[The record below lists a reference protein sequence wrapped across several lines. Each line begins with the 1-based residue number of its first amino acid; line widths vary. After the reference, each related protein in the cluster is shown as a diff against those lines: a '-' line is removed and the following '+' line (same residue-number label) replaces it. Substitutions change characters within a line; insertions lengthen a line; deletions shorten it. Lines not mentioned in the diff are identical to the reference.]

1 MDSVKFIR
9 IVIIAAA
16 LFLPS
21 SQIFGKEV
29 KNDAIIIGLD
39 ADLSSGSAESGESI
53 RRGIVLAINE
63 INNTGGVLGRPLELV
78 SMDHRGN
85 PARGIDNIK
94 TFAQKENLVAV
105 VGGLHTPVALAE
117 LEQIH
122 RHRIIYLGPWAA
134 GTPIIDNGFDPNY
147 AFRISVR
154 DEYAGGYLVKEA
166 MRSGYRRLGL
176 LLEQTGWGKSNRRAM
191 EAALKTNG
199 LEPVGIQ
206 WFLWG
211 VKDLTN
217 QINHLREAGADVI
230 MLVANA
236 PEGIAAVRS
245 MAALPQNHRL
255 PIMSHW
261 GITGGV
267 FFQKACKS
275 LPKVD
280 LQFLQTFSF
289 AAPPFPK
296 RARRIFEAYQ
306 KQFPDTRTT
315 FDIFSPVGTAH
326 AYDLVHILRLAI
338 KKAGTIDRPAVR
350 DALETIEVYQG
361 LVRNYRPPFTAK
373 NHDALDSNDFRL
385 AIYNE
390 KGHIVSIPR
399 GQ

>member
-1 MDSVKFIR
+1 MDTIKFIR
-9 IVIIAAA
+9 IVIIATT
-16 LFLPS
+16 LFFPS
-21 SQIFGKEV
+21 SQIFGKEA

-63 INNTGGVLGRPLELV
+63 INNTGGVLGRPLRLV
-78 SMDHRGN
+78 GLDHRGN

-94 TFAQKENLVAV
+94 KFAQKENLVAV

-117 LEQIH
+117 LEIIH
-122 RHRIIYLGPWAA
+122 RHRIIYLVPWAA
-134 GTPIIDNGFDPNY
+134 GTPVIDNGFNPNY
-147 AFRISVR
+147 AFRVSVR

-166 MRSGYRRLGL
+166 IRSGYRRLGL
-176 LLEQTGWGKSNRRAM
+176 LLEKTGWGKSNRRAM
-191 EAALKTNG
+191 GTALRKNG
-199 LEPVGIQ
+199 LEPAGIQ

-211 VKDLTN
+211 VKDLRN

-245 MAALPQNHRL
+245 MAALPKNHRL

-267 FFQKACKS
+267 FFQEARKS

-280 LQFLQTFSF
+280 LKFLQTFSF
-289 AAPPFPK
+289 VDPPFPG
-296 RARRIFEAYQ
+296 RARHLFDAYQ
-306 KQFPDTRTT
+306 KAFPETRTT

-338 KKAGTIDRPAVR
+338 EKAGTIDRPGAR
-350 DALETIEVYQG
+350 DALETLKEYQG
-361 LVRNYRPPFTAK
+361 LVRNYKPPFTAK
-373 NHDALDSNDFRL
+373 IHDALNANDFRM
-385 AIYNE
+385 AIFND
-390 KGHIVSIPR
+390 KGHIIPIQR